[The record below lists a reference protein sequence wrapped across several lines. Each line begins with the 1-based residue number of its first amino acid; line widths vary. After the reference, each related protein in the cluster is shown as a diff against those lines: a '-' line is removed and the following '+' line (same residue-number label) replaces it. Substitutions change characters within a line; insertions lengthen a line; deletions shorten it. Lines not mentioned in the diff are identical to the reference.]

1 MSKPWV
7 FVVLVVVDFKI
18 FIGCLEILRLRI
30 LSFFPLLCWRLHT
43 SSTGKGKEKKEFF
56 IGLHDSRSYSLTNN
70 KTVVITGL
78 SLS

>member
-1 MSKPWV
+1 M
-7 FVVLVVVDFKI
+7 
-18 FIGCLEILRLRI
+18 LEVIYLQHRKR
-30 LSFFPLLCWRLHT
+30 
-43 SSTGKGKEKKEFF
+43 KGEKEFF